1 MRISDWSSDVC
12 SSDLRTT
19 VAQRLAEGAAR
30 RAEWVNRIEA
40 ADFAEVQADED
51 LMRIVRQSGQT
62 LFRDNCSVCHGID
75 ARGGPGYPNLVA
87 GAWLW
92 GAIRRRLPRPCGSV
106 SMQTIPKRGSARWRL
121 SVVRSE

>member
-40 ADFAEVQADED
+40 ADFAEVQEDED

-62 LFRDNCSVCHGID
+62 LFRDNCSKCHGID
-75 ARGGPGYPNLVA
+75 AHGGPGYTNPLA
-87 GAWLW
+87 GAWLCE
-92 GAIRRRLPRPCGSV
+92 GDPPPIAETRRGGINADNPETRV
-106 SMQTIPKRGSARWRL
+106 SEIA
-121 SVVRSE
+121 